1 MRLIKIV
8 ILIIAV
14 LYITPTMAQ
23 DSSLL
28 KMLDDSISSNKKHVP
43 VTGTFKGTKI
53 INLQSV
59 EAPAKNVLNF
69 MIQHRFGTLNEGA
82 YNLWG
87 LDNATMRFGFDY
99 GITNRLSVGV
109 GRSTFEKMYDG
120 YVKYKVIKQTEDNS
134 IPITAD
140 LFGGIYYQTL
150 KYDDKPYL
158 NGTYRTSYAAELILA
173 RKFSRDFSLEVTP
186 VWLHNNLVPTTADK
200 NDMIAVGFGGRL
212 KITRRL
218 SLTAEYNYLPSGQV
232 NSVKVYNSFS
242 VGVDIETGG
251 HVFQLHITNSQ
262 GMVDPVV
269 IAQTTGSWGNG
280 DIYFGFN
287 VSRAFNV
294 GKKVKQTF

>member
-1 MRLIKIV
+1 
-8 ILIIAV
+8 
-14 LYITPTMAQ
+14 
-23 DSSLL
+23 
-28 KMLDDSISSNKKHVP
+28 
-43 VTGTFKGTKI
+43 
-53 INLQSV
+53 
-59 EAPAKNVLNF
+59 
-69 MIQHRFGTLNEGA
+69 
-82 YNLWG
+82 
-87 LDNATMRFGFDY
+87 MRFGFDY

-120 YVKYKVIKQTEDNS
+120 YVKYKSIKQTEDNS

-140 LFGGIYYQTL
+140 LFGGIYHQTL